1 MSRKAFAA
9 VFALALTGAIGVS
22 AASAAATQVTV
33 YSRKLWTSTGLQV
46 HAGDVITITATG
58 SWSWGGDGRVG
69 PDGDPIDDY
78 NAFDLFQPFDFFSQA
93 RVIAYIGKYPLQKH
107 WGDPSFFPQQSG
119 YFSIG
124 SQQTIVAPYDG
135 PLWVGMNDAAVTES
149 KADNKGFMTVTVTTG
164 NAGTSGPAIA
174 VTSPSGTYAVGQ
186 NVTTQF
192 TCTSAEA
199 TVTNCSSN
207 EAASGG
213 PVDTSTP
220 GHFAQTVLASDSNGN
235 RSNKTVGYV
244 VADSSTAGVTPT
256 GGTFPPTFMGAK
268 SLVQQ
273 FILTNPQSS
282 PIAISSI
289 TTQGAFSVMHNCGT
303 TLLAHKTCH
312 LNVFFLPDA
321 VGTNRGE
328 LDVAASV
335 TVAPVPLWGIGTQ
348 VRGTPNA
355 LVFAD
360 QGVSTT
366 SAPMSVTLENDQPAG
381 IAISQIVASG
391 DFAVDP
397 STTCP
402 TNGHMLK
409 SGKSCTIAVTFTPT
423 TTGARSGGLVV
434 HGSTAIDPVT
444 VSLAGNGT

>member
-1 MSRKAFAA
+1 MSRKALAA
-9 VFALALTGAIGVS
+9 VFALVLTGAIGVS
-22 AASAAATQVTV
+22 AASAGTTQVTV
-33 YSRKLWTSTGLQV
+33 FSRKLWASTGLEV

-93 RVIAYIGKYPLQKH
+93 RVVAYIGKYPLQKR
-107 WGDPSFFPQQSG
+107 WGDPSFFPQESG

-149 KADNKGFMTVTVTTG
+149 KADNKGFMTVTITTG
-164 NAGTSGPAIA
+164 NAGTGGPAIA

-192 TCTSAEA
+192 TCTSTEA

-220 GHFAQTVLASDSNGN
+220 GHFAMTVLASDSNGN

-244 VADSSTAGVTPT
+244 VADASTAGVTPT
-256 GGTFPPTFMGAK
+256 GGAFPPTFMGAK

-282 PIAISSI
+282 PITISSI

-312 LNVFFLPDA
+312 MNVSFLPNT

-348 VRGTPNA
+348 VQETPNA

-366 SAPMSVTLENDQPAG
+366 SAPMTVTLENNDTVAM
-381 IAISQIVASG
+381 AISQIVASG

-402 TNGHMLK
+402 TNGHTLK
-409 SGKSCTIAVTFTPT
+409 AGKSCTIAVTFTPAAP
-423 TTGARSGGLVV
+423 GARGGGLVV

-444 VSLAGNGT
+444 VSLSGNGT